1 MATDSWGHSWGGPFT
16 RFITWGAAE
25 QITVPTFGPP
35 FLDLSSA
42 IRTTLGVTSPVIQ
55 AVGVR
60 SPIDSEIE
68 MQSLLPSSR
77 IDRSHL

>member
-16 RFITWGAAE
+16 RWIMWGAAD
-25 QITVPTFGPP
+25 QVTVATFGPP
-35 FLDLSSA
+35 FLDLRSA
-42 IRTTLGVTSPVIQ
+42 IRTTLGATSPMIQ

-60 SPIDSEIE
+60 SAIDSEIE
-68 MQSLLPSSR
+68 LQSLLPSSR

>member
-1 MATDSWGHSWGGPFT
+1 MADAWGVSWGGT
-16 RFITWGAAE
+16 FIVWGASE
-25 QITVPTFGPP
+25 QVTSPTFGPP

-42 IRTTLGVTSPVIQ
+42 IRATLGVTSPMIQ

-60 SPIDSEIE
+60 STVRDSLET
-68 MQSLLPSSR
+68 QNLLPSSR